1 MKKMIILLAAA
12 ASVMAFTACTAKP
25 VEQES
30 DIQGAVKEAAEA
42 VKEAAETV
50 KNTVPSDEPAPG
62 VEEVYDEGEAHGWTA
77 AEDNSIT
84 GTRASMFEDAKELLQ
99 HENEPVAYLAI
110 QEPDELNHC
119 YLTKEAK
126 EDGSLK
132 YRLVYVHDEHGEWV
146 GILQA
151 DDLFDPEGG
160 LAGGWT
166 AVEGDAAKE
175 GLDAFE
181 KTSKSYSEK
190 TLTAI
195 QTLGSQVVAG
205 TNYKILCKASSGQS
219 AGFVLVTVYKDL
231 AGNCE
236 ITSLENVSIMSDMEV
251 I

>member
-1 MKKMIILLAAA
+1 MKKMIILLFCA

-25 VEQES
+25 AEQES
-30 DIQGAVKEAAEA
+30 NIPGAVKEAAEM
-42 VKEAAETV
+42 V
-50 KNTVPSDEPAPG
+50 KNPIASDEPAPE
-62 VEEVYDEGEAHGWTA
+62 VEEEYDEGETHGWML
-77 AEDNSIT
+77 AEDNSVA

-99 HENEPVAYLAI
+99 HENEPVAYLAV

-126 EDGSLK
+126 DDGSIK

-151 DDLFDPEGG
+151 DDLFDPAGG

-175 GLDAFE
+175 GLEAFE
-181 KTSKSYSEK
+181 KTSKSYSGK
-190 TLTAI
+190 NLTAI
-195 QTLGSQVVAG
+195 QTLGSQIVAG
-205 TNYKILCKASSGQS
+205 TNYKILCKASSGPRT
-219 AGFVLVTVYKDL
+219 GFVLATVYKDL

-236 ITSLENVSIMSDMEV
+236 ITGIESVSIMSSVEV